1 MSVCVC
7 RLKNVMVFVN
17 FYDVI
22 EKILICS
29 TFGRAVKPYV
39 SGDGVSAN
47 RIRTYNRV
55 ALPY

>member
-1 MSVCVC
+1 MCVC
-7 RLKNVMVFVN
+7 RLNNVMVFVN

-47 RIRTYNRV
+47 RTRTIV
-55 ALPY
+55 